1 MKRYDFNIPIYD
13 VDVTLLQ
20 VERGTESECR
30 SLRKVLRS
38 FGCKKECI
46 DEDIREIR
54 DGDMN
59 GGATYRNMT
68 ARVVVVVFHEFTSE
82 ERMVE
87 VYSHEKRH
95 VEDRILEFFEVNDTE
110 SAGLLAGF
118 LGVEF
123 HKFYKMCKKEK

>member
-1 MKRYDFNIPIYD
+1 MKRYDFTIPIYD
-13 VDVTLLQ
+13 VDVTLIQ
-20 VERGTESECR
+20 VERGTENECR
-30 SLRKVLRS
+30 TLRKALRS
-38 FGCKKECI
+38 FGCKKESI
-46 DEDIREIR
+46 DEDVNEIRE
-54 DGDMN
+54 GDMN

-95 VEDRILEFFEVNDTE
+95 VEDRVLEFFEVKDTE